1 MELCVVSHVT
11 KYREKMGRERIIVT
25 LFIYIISTLS
35 AYTQTSLDK
44 VILSG
49 SIRDAQT
56 KEILPYAT
64 VQIKG
69 IKNYATVADDEGNFK
84 ITGIQPGEY
93 DIYFSYIGYKK
104 QKKHL
109 ELKKNLYLTVNIYSS
124 NQLHEVVVTA
134 TEARGPVTASI
145 IDRSAMS
152 HLQPTSFT
160 DLLELLPGGISK
172 DPNMGAANTIN
183 LRETGTTDANGNA
196 TNNPDYAI
204 TSLGTLF
211 VVDGAPINTDANLQ
225 YSPLSN
231 TYSSGDNNNA
241 ENKRNI
247 TNRGV
252 DMRAISTDD
261 IESVEII
268 RGIPSVEYGNLTS
281 GVVNIKKI
289 RKATPLAA
297 RFKADGYSKLV
308 AVGKGF
314 IVPGNQDLIV
324 NLDGGYL
331 NSKVDPTNKLENYQ
345 RINASI
351 RLTWNWKKERWVM
364 RWASAFDYTG
374 SFDNS
379 KQDPELNFGRIDEYK
394 SVYNRSAFTNN
405 LEWKFPKL
413 SFLKLVELN
422 SAVSMQVD
430 RLTQTRLVSPQRYGL
445 APTSTDAGE
454 HDAQILFSEYMA
466 DYLSEGKP
474 FNTYVKLKSEFN
486 VNPAG
491 VRNNIK
497 VGGQWDY
504 TKNYGRGQVYDLGH
518 PLSAVGD
525 WDSRPRA
532 YKDIPAIQNLSF
544 FLEDMITKNFWKNK
558 LELLA
563 GVRTN
568 SLLGLDEAY
577 LLKGK
582 VYLDPRFNAQW
593 TFPGIKIG
601 KHDLVF
607 ALAGGIG
614 WTTKMPTLNYLYPDK
629 RYNDIT
635 QLAYYDDKK
644 PVENSRFTVLSYIQ
658 DQTNYNLKPARNKKW
673 EVRTDISY
681 NGNRLSVS
689 YFREITSS
697 GFRYSNVYAPYSYK
711 DYDESSIISS
721 ELQGPPILENIPYSE
736 KSKLD
741 YYRRAENGSRLEKE
755 GVEFQFTSQ
764 RIKPLRTAM
773 NITGAWFKSVYTNS
787 LPMYYAVSDVVDN
800 VIVQDNYIGL
810 YNWND
815 GQINHRFNT
824 NFMLD
829 TQVPEWGLIFTSS
842 VQCVWYTQRQ
852 LQRKNGIP
860 VSYIDVSDGELHP
873 YTEES
878 KSDAILQH
886 LILNYNEDNFRPM
899 KIPMA
904 LYVNF
909 KATKRIGKHLSLAF
923 FANKLLDYTPD
934 YQSNGFTIRRNVDP
948 YFGMELNFTL

>member
-1 MELCVVSHVT
+1 MRHGKT
-11 KYREKMGRERIIVT
+11 IIA
-25 LFIYIISTLS
+25 LFIYINS
-35 AYTQTSLDK
+35 
-44 VILSG
+44 ILSIYSQISSDKIIFSG
-49 SIRDAQT
+49 CIRDAQT
-56 KEILPYAT
+56 KEALAYAT
-64 VQIKG
+64 VQLKG
-69 IKNYATVADDEGNFK
+69 MKDYAAIADDEGNFK

-93 DIYFSYIGYKK
+93 EVYFSYIGYRK

-109 ELKKNLYLTVNIYSS
+109 ELKENLYLTVNIRSD
-124 NQLHEVVVTA
+124 NQLREVVVTA
-134 TEARGPVTASI
+134 TEAKGPVTSSI
-145 IDRSAMS
+145 IDRPAMS

-160 DLLELLPGGISK
+160 DLLELLPGGVSK

-183 LRETGTTDANGNA
+183 LRETGTTDSNGNVS
-196 TNNPDYAI
+196 NNPDYAI

-231 TYSSGDNNNA
+231 TYASGDNSNT

-261 IESVEII
+261 IESVEVI

-289 RKATPLAA
+289 RKTTPLTA

-314 IVPGNQDLIV
+314 AVPGDQDLIV
-324 NLDGGYL
+324 NVDGGYL
-331 NSKVDPTNKLENYQ
+331 NSKVDPTNNLENYQ
-345 RINASI
+345 RINASV
-351 RLTWNWKKERWVM
+351 RLTWNWKRDRWIM
-364 RWASAFDYTG
+364 RWAPAFDYTG

-379 KQDPELNFGRIDEYK
+379 KQDPDLNFGRIDEYK

-405 LEWKFPKL
+405 MEWKFPKL
-413 SFLKLVELN
+413 DYLKLVELN
-422 SAVSMQVD
+422 SSVSLQVD
-430 RLTQTRLVSPQRYGL
+430 RLTQTRLVAPQRYGL
-445 APTSTDAGE
+445 APTSAEAGE

-466 DYLSEGKP
+466 NYMSEGKP
-474 FNTYVKLKSEFN
+474 FNTYIKLKSEFSF
-486 VNPAG
+486 NPADI
-491 VRNNIK
+491 RNNIK
-497 VGGQWDY
+497 IGGQWDY
-504 TKNYGRGQVYDLGH
+504 TKNFGRGQVYDLGH
-518 PLSAVGD
+518 PLSAVGN
-525 WDSRPRA
+525 WDSRPRV

-544 FLEDMITKNFWKNK
+544 FIEDMIAKNIGRNK

-563 GVRTN
+563 GVRSN
-568 SLLGLDEAY
+568 SLLGLDDAY

-582 VYLDPRFNAQW
+582 IYLDPRLNAQW
-593 TFPGIKIG
+593 TFPGIKMG
-601 KHDLVF
+601 ENDLIF
-607 ALAGGIG
+607 ALAGGVG

-635 QLAYYDDKK
+635 QLSYYDDKN
-644 PVENSRFTVLSYIQ
+644 PVTNSRFTVLSYIQ

-673 EVRTDISY
+673 EVRIDVSY

-689 YFREITSS
+689 YFKEMMTS
-697 GFRYSNVYAPYSYK
+697 GFRYSNIYAPYSYK
-711 DYDESSIISS
+711 DYDESSIVGS
-721 ELQGPPILENIPYSE
+721 ELQGPPSLDQIPYTE
-736 KSKLD
+736 KKKLD
-741 YYRRAENGSRLEKE
+741 FYRRAENGSSLNKE
-755 GVEFQFTSQ
+755 GIEFQFSSQ
-764 RIKPLRTAM
+764 RIKLLRTAV
-773 NITGAWFKSVYTNS
+773 NISGAWFRSVYTNS
-787 LPMYYAVSDVVDN
+787 MPMYYAVSDVVDN
-800 VIVQDNYIGL
+800 VIVQDNYVGL
-810 YNWND
+810 YDWND

-842 VQCVWYTQRQ
+842 IQCVWYTQRQ
-852 LQRKNGIP
+852 LQKKNGIP
-860 VSYIDVSDGELHP
+860 VAYLDVADGELHP
-873 YTEES
+873 YTDDS

-886 LILNYNEDNFRPM
+886 LILNYNEDMFKPM
-899 KIPMA
+899 RIPMA

-909 KATKRIGKHLSLAF
+909 KATKKIGKYLSLSF

-934 YQSNGFTIRRNVDP
+934 YQSNGFTIRRNIDP